1 MDALY
6 LASHHLHVPRTTLNV
21 VRGFLF
27 QEPLTKMNWKIIT
40 VLRFIPTLD
49 RKRQRILEAQR
60 ARRAQFRGRGI
71 VRKVREYLP
80 LIVPL
85 LNGAILMA
93 DSLAM
98 AILNRGLG
106 YTRILQETERRVL
119 RLKDYVATSILML
132 LTVGAFY
139 LRFGLQRGML

>member
-1 MDALY
+1 
-6 LASHHLHVPRTTLNV
+6 
-21 VRGFLF
+21 
-27 QEPLTKMNWKIIT
+27 MNWKIIT

-49 RKRQRILEAQR
+49 RKQQRILEAQR
-60 ARRAQFRGRGI
+60 ARGAQFRGRGI